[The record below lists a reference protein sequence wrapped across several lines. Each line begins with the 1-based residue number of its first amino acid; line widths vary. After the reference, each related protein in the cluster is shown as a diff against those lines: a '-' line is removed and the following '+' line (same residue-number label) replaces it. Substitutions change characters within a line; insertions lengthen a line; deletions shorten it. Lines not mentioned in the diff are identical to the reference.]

1 MSQTIANLSN
11 ILKEYYLGPVVEQL
25 NNEVLLLSRLESRS
39 EDLVGKRAYVPL
51 HTGRTSGIG
60 ARGELQTLPTAGK
73 QAYDKAVYDLK
84 YLYGRVQVSGPSM
97 AKTKNEAGA
106 FLQALKSE
114 LDGVRNDLKKDLARQ
129 VYGTGTGEIG
139 GVASIAAATGGTQI
153 VTLDSSEPI
162 RKGQLYAGMIVDVLT
177 TATSNTLASN
187 GGGLLIQAV
196 NVATPSITVVNADA
210 GALATSSVAAFVI
223 TRAGAR
229 TASGFPNGDSD
240 TGPLSNE
247 IDGIQRIVPSDAAG
261 NFGGITT
268 TAGSFWDNIR
278 VDPASGAASNPDDI
292 SLEILQKAMNQVR
305 IAGGMPSVML
315 TTLGIQ
321 RDFYMLL
328 QDQVR
333 YTEPT
338 TFRAGFSTLEYAG
351 MPMIAD
357 IDAPFGRLYLLDETN
372 LKVFSDQDF
381 HFLDMD
387 GQTLRQVSNL
397 DAYEAIMV
405 RYMNLGA
412 TRRNTQAVIGDSTSP
427 ITVGGSADIGV

>member
-73 QAYDKAVYDLK
+73 QGYDKAVYDLK

-129 VYGTGTGEIG
+129 VYGTGTGEIA
-139 GVASIAAATGGTQI
+139 GVASIDAASSGRQVI
-153 VTLDSSEPI
+153 TLDSSEPI
-162 RKGQLYAGMIVDVLT
+162 RKGQLYAGMVVDVLT
-177 TATSNTLASN
+177 TSTSNTLASN
-187 GGGLLIQAV
+187 GGALEVYAV
-196 NVATPSITVVNADA
+196 NVATPSITVTNVG
-210 GALATSSVAAFVI
+210 GALATSSTGAFVI
-223 TRAGAR
+223 TRTGAR
-229 TASGFPNGDSD
+229 TASGYPNGDSD

-247 IDGIQRIVPSDAAG
+247 IDGIQRIVPADAAG

-268 TAGSFWDNIR
+268 TSGSFWDNIR
-278 VDPASGAASNPDDI
+278 VDPANGVDDDI
-292 SLEILQKAMNQVR
+292 SLPVLQKAMNQVR

-357 IDAPFGRLYLLDETN
+357 IDAPFGRLYLLDEAN

>member
-129 VYGTGTGEIG
+129 VYGAGNGVIG
-139 GVASIAAATGGTQI
+139 GVADIAAASGGAQVI
-153 VTLDSSEPI
+153 TLDSSEPI
-162 RKGQLYAGMIVDVLT
+162 RKGHFYVGMVVDVLT

-187 GGGLLIQAV
+187 GGGLPITAV
-196 NVATPSITVVNADA
+196 DVATPSITVTNVG
-210 GALATSSVAAFVI
+210 GALATTSETDFVI

-229 TASGFPNGDSD
+229 TASGYPNGDSD

-247 IDGIQRIVPSDAAG
+247 IDGIQRIVPSDAAA

>member
-73 QAYDKAVYDLK
+73 QGYDKAVYDLK

-129 VYGTGTGEIG
+129 VYGAGNGVIG
-139 GVASIAAATGGTQI
+139 GVADIAGASGGKQVI
-153 VTLDSSEPI
+153 TLDSDEPI
-162 RKGQLYAGMIVDVLT
+162 RKGQFYVGMIVDVLT
-177 TATSNTLASN
+177 TATSNALATN
-187 GGGLLIQAV
+187 GGGLTIDAINL
-196 NVATPSITVVNADA
+196 ATPSITVVNVG
-210 GALATSSVAAFVI
+210 GALATTSETDFVI

-229 TASGFPNGDSD
+229 TDANYPNGNSD

-247 IDGIQRIVPSDAAG
+247 IDGIQRIVPSDAAA

-268 TAGSFWDNIR
+268 TTGSFWDNIR

-292 SLEILQKAMNQVR
+292 SLEVLQKAMNQVR
-305 IAGGMPSVML
+305 LAGGMPSVML

-357 IDAPFGRLYLLDETN
+357 IDAPFGRLYLLDEAN